1 MTRISPWKLYF
12 AVLGILM
19 VTLSSCR
26 RPPVAATC
34 DQLGNATEPVFVE
47 KPVSYCWQK
56 PLQLKTGK
64 VQVLVDTSGSMIG
77 FQHEIAPLVNWVRH
91 GVSQVQQSAMNV
103 QTTRLCQ
110 FSEAFSASGGL
121 ANCADLASETGD
133 YKIHGDTNLHQAIRS
148 AKDYELTYI
157 ITDGVAATGGR
168 GASDCAGGVDAACV
182 ARALREVIHTQSP
195 EGNDLDRGLWVIPL
209 LANYDGTFYTE
220 EPIFPTN
227 FNAEDTIKQVRADIG
242 VNAVVQNPGTGSDGR
257 LQFKY
262 QGPRSMLL
270 IVIARWAD
278 VGRASVQ
285 ALWER
290 AEYLGVKRVEEMKQ
304 FSSELACFTPIEVYP
319 GFLNQVRW
327 DKLRSADDPKLRR
340 GTMDATLETAPG
352 KQSIV
357 LECPKESK
365 EAPGQ
370 DAYLLTGS
378 TSGRGQIAG
387 CVPLRLL
394 PALTFGFRS
403 VDPKNDSVL
412 HQFLLAYE
420 STGGAYESLKICL
433 ACTNAVVRPCGENP
447 ISVQWTAFMNYAK
460 SADALADERA
470 TSTVPQSIKNLST
483 AHPSR
488 EPHRIFAFSAT
499 LEAFY
504 REVTQDQRS
513 VILSNLEICH
523 KR

>member
-1 MTRISPWKLYF
+1 
-12 AVLGILM
+12 
-19 VTLSSCR
+19 
-26 RPPVAATC
+26 
-34 DQLGNATEPVFVE
+34 
-47 KPVSYCWQK
+47 
-56 PLQLKTGK
+56 
-64 VQVLVDTSGSMIG
+64 MIG
-77 FQHEIAPLVNWVRH
+77 FQHEIPPLLNWLRH

-103 QTTRLCQ
+103 QNTRLCQ
-110 FSEAFSASGGL
+110 FSEAFSESGGL
-121 ANCADLASETGD
+121 ANCTDLGAGMSEYEISGN
-133 YKIHGDTNLHQAIRS
+133 TNLHQAIRS

-157 ITDGVAATGGR
+157 ITDGVAATGGK
-168 GASDCAGGVDAACV
+168 GASDCAGGVDAACI
-182 ARALREVIHTQSP
+182 ARALREVIHAQSP
-195 EGNDLDRGLWVIPL
+195 EGNDLDRGIWVIPL

-242 VNAVVQNPGTGSDGR
+242 VNAVVQNPGSGPDGR

-290 AEYLGVKRVEEMKQ
+290 AEYLGVSRIEEMKQ
-304 FSSELACFTPIEVYP
+304 FSSELACFSPIEVYP

-327 DKLRSADDPKLRR
+327 EKLKSEDDPTLRH
-340 GTMDATLETAPG
+340 GTMDATLNTAS

-357 LECPKESK
+357 LECPKDGS
-365 EAPGQ
+365 GQ
-370 DAYLLTGS
+370 DLYSLSGS
-378 TSGRGQIAG
+378 TSSSGQIAG
-387 CVPLRLL
+387 CVPIRLL

-403 VDPKNDSVL
+403 VDPKDDVVL
-412 HQFLLAYE
+412 HQNLLAYE
-420 STGGAYESLKICL
+420 SSGGAYEGVKICL
-433 ACTNAVVRPCGENP
+433 ACTNGVPRPCEENP
-447 ISVQWTAFMNYAK
+447 ISVQWTAYMNYAK
-460 SADALADERA
+460 TADALADNKA
-470 TSTVPQSIKNLST
+470 SSAVPQSIKNLST

-513 VILSNLEICH
+513 VVLSNLDICH
-523 KR
+523 KP